1 MKVVIIGGGSA
12 GTTCAYE
19 LRKLDKEAEITV
31 LEKTQNTQYSPCALP
46 YFLSGEINFDDMFI
60 FNLSDYQN
68 NNINLVLNATVYSV
82 DKENGIVFYK
92 EDSNQKQLHY
102 DKLVIATG
110 SSNFIPPI
118 KGIENA
124 NYYTLKTIED
134 AKTIAEN
141 IESGKHSVI
150 IGAGVI
156 GVELGAALAE
166 HEKVS
171 LIEAKESILP
181 GMFDSDMAK
190 LIKKHLQAKGITIL
204 EGTKINEIA
213 ENNLLLNQ
221 EQINYDKLFLS
232 TGVQPN
238 TKLAQDSG
246 FGVDKGIKVN
256 EYMQTND
263 ENIYACGDCAEST
276 EFYLK
281 EKILSQL
288 GTTAVRQAR
297 VIANNILGKEMKFP
311 FVVNNTISKIGELYA
326 GSVGITQQRAK
337 ESNINAIS
345 AKYTGNVRSEYYSTK
360 EKITI
365 KLVCDLS
372 GTLIGGQI
380 IGDSEVVG
388 RLNLIALAIQKQC
401 HVSEVARLET
411 CYNPPCAP
419 IFDPLSIASEICLKK
434 LKMRGK

>member
-31 LEKTQNTQYSPCALP
+31 LEKTQYTQYSPCALP

-60 FNLSDYQN
+60 FDLSDYQN

-82 DKENGIVFYK
+82 DKENRIVFYK
-92 EDSNQKQLHY
+92 EDSNEKQLHY

-134 AKTIAEN
+134 AKTIAKN

-190 LIKKHLQAKGITIL
+190 LIKKHLQAKGITIF

-213 ENNLLLNQ
+213 DNCLFLNE

-238 TKLAQDSG
+238 TKLAQETG
-246 FGVDKGIKVN
+246 LGVDKGIKVN

-263 ENIYACGDCAEST
+263 ENIYACGDCAESC
-276 EFYLK
+276 EFYSK
-281 EKILSQL
+281 KSILSQL
-288 GTTAVRQAR
+288 GTTAVRQAKT
-297 VIANNILGKEMKFP
+297 IATNIAGIQDKFP
-311 FVVNNTISKIGELYA
+311 PVVNNTISKIGELYA
-326 GSVGITQQRAK
+326 GAVGITQQRAK

-401 HVSEVARLET
+401 HVSELASLET

>member
-1 MKVVIIGGGSA
+1 
-12 GTTCAYE
+12 
-19 LRKLDKEAEITV
+19 
-31 LEKTQNTQYSPCALP
+31 
-46 YFLSGEINFDDMFI
+46 
-60 FNLSDYQN
+60 
-68 NNINLVLNATVYSV
+68 
-82 DKENGIVFYK
+82 
-92 EDSNQKQLHY
+92 
-102 DKLVIATG
+102 
-110 SSNFIPPI
+110 
-118 KGIENA
+118 
-124 NYYTLKTIED
+124 
-134 AKTIAEN
+134 
-141 IESGKHSVI
+141 
-150 IGAGVI
+150 
-156 GVELGAALAE
+156 
-166 HEKVS
+166 
-171 LIEAKESILP
+171 
-181 GMFDSDMAK
+181 
-190 LIKKHLQAKGITIL
+190 
-204 EGTKINEIA
+204 
-213 ENNLLLNQ
+213 
-221 EQINYDKLFLS
+221 DKLFLS

-297 VIANNILGKEMKFP
+297 VIANNISGKEMKFP

-401 HVSEVARLET
+401 HVSELASLET